1 MVFKVT
7 NDTNQPNDVTGMLG
21 SGNDVTT
28 MLGRGND
35 VTTMLGSGNDV
46 TTMLG
51 RGNDDGFEITDDVI
65 EGRSRKVQ
73 GNFYFKT
80 NKTGLRPASRIV
92 Q

>member
-7 NDTNQPNDVTGMLG
+7 NDTNQPNDVTGMLE
-21 SGNDVTT
+21 
-28 MLGRGND
+28 
-35 VTTMLGSGNDV
+35 SGNDV

-51 RGNDDGFEITDDVI
+51 RGNDDGFEITDDAI